1 MAPKRRRVAVARE
14 IAKTY
19 MFSRSQIDS
28 TDVGGLVKNRMVGA
42 GRAPGRETILRP
54 HDNEVVIFRD
64 LLYAG
69 LRFPLHPAVVDI
81 LRYFDIYLHQ
91 LTPNA
96 ILRLSVYMWICR
108 TPNIKP
114 SAEGFALAHQVHHQR
129 RTVFKEEGDQ
139 SVEKDC
145 QFGCL
150 NFSYKSGV
158 VSPVTAYRNKW
169 TSDWQQHWFYYTV
182 SHPTP
187 GGTHPLAI
195 KEQPP
200 LHESYAKNPS
210 CPEGDEFVMILRR
223 FARKYSTHDIME
235 EYRSIPVRPLV
246 DGWAVADDAWADHIG
261 GIPCPD
267 WMKVFGFTSVRELSC
282 VLRWISPF

>member
-96 ILRLSVYMWICR
+96 ILRLSIYMW
-108 TPNIKP
+108 
-114 SAEGFALAHQVHHQR
+114 V
-129 RTVFKEEGDQ
+129 
-139 SVEKDC
+139 
-145 QFGCL
+145 
-150 NFSYKSGV
+150 
-158 VSPVTAYRNKW
+158 
-169 TSDWQQHWFYYTV
+169 
-182 SHPTP
+182 
-187 GGTHPLAI
+187 
-195 KEQPP
+195 PP
-200 LHESYAKNPS
+200 KGS
-210 CPEGDEFVMILRR
+210 LRR
-223 FARKYSTHDIME
+223 IRCITSGGRSSKKRGTMRT
-235 EYRSIPVRPLV
+235 RSIPVV
-246 DGWAVADDAWADHIG
+246 DG
-261 GIPCPD
+261 
-267 WMKVFGFTSVRELSC
+267 
-282 VLRWISPF
+282 